1 MGDALT
7 HSVGESNAIT
17 STAEKRY
24 TIYKCQ
30 GKNHLPSWFLK
41 VSMERKENLLKSLTL
56 LELKALCKDRN
67 LSTTGTKLVLAR
79 RLVSPSITSP
89 YNQRAV
95 RSSPRKPS
103 TPSMPEIFKRNVIE
117 TMLEVFGV
125 PLSYLTR
132 VHDCFKAA
140 LSRRFIVLPLNSNF
154 KDTPLLNY
162 QRCPNK
168 QFCHSTSIKFTFL
181 DFLYQSIEEA
191 GVETDSHRVLMG
203 PPVYCARCCSCCG
216 KKLYA
221 KDLCIGLGKLVLKE
235 EYYASRHNSG
245 PAQAW
250 LYGFCP
256 EPRLND
262 KACKSPKCD
271 ACGVWLEKH
280 TQNINCLVLKEYQMR
295 QLPPKCQR
303 KFTLTAP
310 IKSKTCQAENVI
322 CRGDKTLSVPK
333 LTTQIKSKTCQAENV
348 ICRGDKTLSA
358 PKLKYKRQ
366 ENVVYSHEIDELALS
381 PSKPLVESP
390 FSCASPLS
398 TDLLVDEEDKM
409 SGFSD
414 ISPNPLRYRD
424 ARSYDN
430 GSLLVDL
437 GQHFAVDAES
447 SIKIEEH
454 IEDKERHAIG
464 MRRYHELINENI
476 CGLSNQPVRTH
487 SSEYLDCTL
496 VQPSTSI
503 LVDSSLL
510 LASETL
516 VGMDCAWSSDDD
528 GKISSRFC

>member
-7 HSVGESNAIT
+7 HIVGESNAIT
-17 STAEKRY
+17 STAEKKY

-79 RLVSPSITSP
+79 RLISPSITSP

-322 CRGDKTLSVPK
+322 CRGDKTLS
-333 LTTQIKSKTCQAENV
+333 
-348 ICRGDKTLSA
+348 A